1 MEVHMAKKAL
11 ELSVLGSIPSVDK
24 LLTRLQELQVEIA
37 QVRILLRT
45 ARKMERAKAKRS
57 NGGVL

>member
-1 MEVHMAKKAL
+1 MAKKAL